1 MSALVVDR
9 LVAKHGLLTAVRGV
23 SFSVEQGEVLSVV
36 GANGAGK
43 TTLFRTLSGVHSVD
57 SGSILINDDD
67 VSELPAY
74 QRVEKGL
81 AMVPEGRR
89 LFVDMTVRENLQIA
103 GEHGRSG
110 LWSLDKVVAALP
122 ALEPILNKVSG
133 GLSGGQRQAV
143 AIGRALMCNPSVL
156 LLDEVSLGLSP
167 IAVEGLYQSLE
178 LLKKSQ
184 ETTMIIVEQDLN
196 RAIRFSDHLLCL
208 LEGKVALSGRSDELS
223 HADIT
228 KAYFGLE
235 EEVLNA

>member
-57 SGSILINDDD
+57 SGSILLNDDD

-110 LWSLDKVVAALP
+110 SWSLDKVVAALP

>member
-1 MSALVVDR
+1 MSALVVGQ

-23 SFSVEQGEVLSVV
+23 SFSVKQGEVLSVV

-43 TTLFRTLSGVHSVD
+43 TTLFRTLSGVHSID
-57 SGSILINDDD
+57 SGGIFLHDEDISQ
-67 VSELPAY
+67 LPAH
-74 QRVEKGL
+74 QRVRKGL

-110 LWSLDKVVAALP
+110 SWVLDKVVAALP

-178 LLKKSQ
+178 QLKKGK

-223 HADIT
+223 HVDIT

-235 EEVLNA
+235 AEVLNA

>member
-9 LVAKHGLLTAVRGV
+9 LVAKHGLLTAVRDV

-57 SGSILINDDD
+57 SGSILLNDDD

-110 LWSLDKVVAALP
+110 SWSLDKVVAALP

>member
-1 MSALVVDR
+1 MSALVVDQ

-23 SFSVEQGEVLSVV
+23 SFSVEQGEVLTVV

-57 SGSILINDDD
+57 SGSILLNSEE

-74 QRVEKGL
+74 RRVNKGL

-110 LWSLDKVVAALP
+110 SWSLDKVVAALP

-178 LLKKSQ
+178 QLKKGK

-235 EEVLNA
+235 EEVMNA

>member
-57 SGSILINDDD
+57 SGSILLNDDD

-110 LWSLDKVVAALP
+110 SWSLDKVVAALP

-235 EEVLNA
+235 EEVLHA

>member
-57 SGSILINDDD
+57 SGSILLNDDD

-103 GEHGRSG
+103 G
-110 LWSLDKVVAALP
+110 
-122 ALEPILNKVSG
+122 
-133 GLSGGQRQAV
+133 
-143 AIGRALMCNPSVL
+143 
-156 LLDEVSLGLSP
+156 
-167 IAVEGLYQSLE
+167 
-178 LLKKSQ
+178 
-184 ETTMIIVEQDLN
+184 
-196 RAIRFSDHLLCL
+196 
-208 LEGKVALSGRSDELS
+208 
-223 HADIT
+223 
-228 KAYFGLE
+228 
-235 EEVLNA
+235 

>member
-57 SGSILINDDD
+57 SGLILLNDDD
-67 VSELPAY
+67 VSKLPAY

-110 LWSLDKVVAALP
+110 SWSLDKVVAALP